1 MQRYILKRLLVSIVV
16 FISITFLV
24 FVMSNLAPG
33 GPLDLLAADANLSNE
48 AYEQLKISLG
58 LDKPIVIRYGLWL
71 IDFFHGDLGTSY
83 KFNTPV
89 WSLIKVRIRPTLL
102 LMGTSIGLA
111 ILIGVPLGILISV
124 KPYGLL
130 DYMCN
135 AYAFLGHA
143 IPTFF
148 FSLVLVYAFSVK
160 LRWLPMLGMNTTGKT
175 GVMDTILHM
184 IMPVAVLSWNQ
195 MASFVRYT
203 RGSMLE
209 AKNAEHV
216 KTARSKGI
224 SKASVLIKHIFRNA
238 LIPVVT
244 QIGMQV
250 PLLIGGA
257 VVVEQIF
264 SWPGIGSLLITSVS
278 SRDYPVIMGITCLIA
293 TAVLITNLM
302 LDLIYVKL
310 DPRISYT

>member
-1 MQRYILKRLLVSIVV
+1 MQRYIVKRLFVSVLV

-33 GPLDLLAADANLSNE
+33 GPLDVLASEANLSPE
-48 AYEQLKISLG
+48 AYEQLKISMG
-58 LDKPIVIRYGLWL
+58 LDKPIIVRYALWL
-71 IDFFHGDLGTSY
+71 VDFFQGDLGTSY
-83 KFNTPV
+83 KYKTAVGN
-89 WSLIKVRIRPTLL
+89 LIKERIGPTLL
-102 LMGTSIGLA
+102 LMGTSLGIA
-111 ILIGVPLGILISV
+111 ILIGVPLGMLISV
-124 KPYGLL
+124 KPYGAL
-130 DYMCN
+130 DYAFN
-135 AYAFLGHA
+135 TYAFLGHA

-148 FSLVLVYAFSVK
+148 CSLVLIYAFSVK
-160 LRWLPMLGMNTTGKT
+160 LSWLPMLGMNTTGRHDAL
-175 GVMDTILHM
+175 DTILHM
-184 IMPVAVLSWNQ
+184 IMPTAVLSWNL
-195 MASFVRYT
+195 MASFIRYT

-224 SKASVLIKHIFRNA
+224 SKAAVLIKHIFRNA

-257 VVVEQIF
+257 VVVEQTF
-264 SWPGIGSLLITSVS
+264 SWPGIGSLLIAAVG

-293 TAVLITNLM
+293 IAVLITNLV
-302 LDLIYVKL
+302 LDLIYAKL